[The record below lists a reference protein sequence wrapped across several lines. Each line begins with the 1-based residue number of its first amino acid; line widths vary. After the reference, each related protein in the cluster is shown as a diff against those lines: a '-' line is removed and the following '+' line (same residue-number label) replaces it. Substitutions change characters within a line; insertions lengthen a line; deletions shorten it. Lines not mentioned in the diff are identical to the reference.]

1 MSAEVE
7 KFSIYDD
14 RVVQTRPKYAV
25 YKGGLAVTNT
35 PFKSITASNSQQVFN
50 VNVPSPNVFLD
61 RAIDWSSD
69 CFVQFQVN
77 IPTAG
82 NAVVGTPVVVLGRDV
97 ALAPM
102 PLQQMCSTIV
112 ATINDANVTINTSD
126 VLNEVLRLVDM
137 KKNRLLS
144 TAPRMLDKYA
154 NYNDAY
160 GATNNTLASY
170 VDAGAYDEV
179 PNGAY
184 HRVQFTDSTGAVL
197 VGSSTYVFG
206 GVTYSYTNGVPVV
219 IPNPANPANPL
230 QTYPI
235 FLKFRSTEKVVL
247 SPFIFSE
254 QHEYETGLYGLSNIQ
269 LLCNI
274 SNASRVI
281 RSTTGG
287 GRVVSA
293 LAFNQQKA
301 SAFEDARLDCIFL
314 TPPLSLSLPPR
325 SIVQYTEIPRY
336 ISSSQPLV
344 PTGQKVRLESQNIV
358 LSMIPDTLLVWVK
371 PASYTDF
378 ATASGLPPSAIGDF
392 HLPISNISINFN
404 NHSGLM
410 NTTSAEELFSLSVT
424 NGLDMDFQ
432 TWSGEAKSANAGGRS
447 IPLAG
452 GFLVL
457 KPSINFPL
465 DEGLASGVLGNFNLQ
480 FSVDVKNTT
489 GVDIQPVLYVA
500 TVNSGF
506 FESQNGSSRIIR
518 GLLDEKAVL
527 EAPLAPAITRGSLSR
542 MVGAGWLSGLAS
554 ALSKAKEIYSATKP
568 LVSGIKGLLPEGKV
582 KSAMGA
588 VGYGGAMGM
597 TEGEGS
603 YTGGVKMSKRKS
615 VASRLME

>member
-69 CFVQFQVN
+69 CFVQFNVAVSAG
-77 IPTAG
+77 TAVLG
-82 NAVVGTPVVVLGRDV
+82 QPVVVLGRDV

-126 VLNEVLRLVDM
+126 VLNELLRLVDM

-154 NYNDAY
+154 SYNDAF
-160 GATNNTLASY
+160 GATNNPLASY
-170 VDAGAYDEV
+170 IDAGAYDEV

-184 HRVQFTDSTGAVL
+184 HRVYFTDSTGADL
-197 VGSSTYVFG
+197 NTLSG
-206 GVTYSYTNGVPVV
+206 GTGTYSFNGITYSFVDGVPVV
-219 IPNPANPANPL
+219 IANPAGAGNL
-230 QTYPI
+230 LSYPI

-287 GRVVSA
+287 GRTVSA
-293 LAFNQQKA
+293 IQFNQQKS

-325 SIVQYTEIPRY
+325 SIVQYTEVPRY
-336 ISSSQPLV
+336 ISSSQPSA
-344 PTGQKVRLESQNIV
+344 PAGQKVRLESQNIV
-358 LSMIPDTLLVWVK
+358 LSMIPDTLLIWAK
-371 PASYTDF
+371 PSSYADSTV
-378 ATASGLPPSAIGDF
+378 GDF
-392 HLPISNISINFN
+392 HLPINNISINFN

-410 NTTSAEELFSLSVT
+410 NTTSQEELFALSVT

-432 TWSGEAKSANAGGRS
+432 TWSGEAKSSNAGGRS

-457 KPSINFPL
+457 KPGINFPL

-480 FSVDVKNTT
+480 FNVEVKNTT
-489 GVDIQPVLYVA
+489 DSAVQPVLYVA

-527 EAPLAPAITRGSLSR
+527 EAPLAPAITRGSLQR

-603 YTGGVKMSKRKS
+603 YTGGMKMSKRKS

>member
-25 YKGGLAVTNT
+25 HKGGLAVTNT

-69 CFVQFQVN
+69 AFIQFQVAVG
-77 IPTAG
+77 AG
-82 NAVVGTPVVVLGRDV
+82 SAVLGAPVVTLGKDV

-112 ATINDANVTINTSD
+112 ATINDANVTINTGD

-154 NYNDAY
+154 SYNDAY
-160 GATNNTLASY
+160 QATNNPLASY
-170 VDAGAYDEV
+170 IDAGSYDEV

-184 HRVQFTDSTGAVL
+184 HRVYFTDSTGAVL
-197 VGSSTYVFG
+197 SGNGTYAFG
-206 GVTYSYTNGVPVV
+206 GVTYSYVNG
-219 IPNPANPANPL
+219 IPTIINNPAGGGL
-230 QTYPI
+230 LLSYPI

-254 QHEYETGLYGLSNIQ
+254 AHEYETGLYGLSNIQ

-274 SNASRVI
+274 SSPSRVI
-281 RSTTGG
+281 RSTTAN
-287 GRVVSA
+287 GRTVSA
-293 LAFNQQKA
+293 VAFNAQK
-301 SAFEDARLDCIFL
+301 STAFEDARLDCIFL

-336 ISSSQPLV
+336 ISSSQPSV
-344 PTGQKVRLESQNIV
+344 APGATETLESQNIV
-358 LSMIPDTLLVWVK
+358 LSMIPDSLLVWVK
-371 PASYTDF
+371 PNAYADT
-378 ATASGLPPSAIGDF
+378 TVGDF

-410 NTTSAEELFSLSVT
+410 NTTSQEELFSLSVA

-432 TWSGEAKSANAGGRS
+432 TWSGEAKSANASGAS

-457 KPSINFPL
+457 KPGVNFPL

-480 FSVDVKNTT
+480 FSVRCKNTT
-489 GVDIQPVLYVA
+489 ASAIQPVLYVA

-527 EAPLAPAITRGSLSR
+527 EAPLAPAVTRGSLQR
-542 MVGAGWLSGLAS
+542 VVGAGWLSGLAS
-554 ALSKAKEIYSATKP
+554 ALSKAKEIYTATKP
-568 LVSGIKGLLPEGKV
+568 LVSGIKSMLPEGKV

-588 VGYGGAMGM
+588 VGYGGAMA
-597 TEGEGS
+597 EGEGG
-603 YTGGVKMSKRKS
+603 YTAGAKMSKRKS

>member
-14 RVVQTRPKYAV
+14 RVVQTRPKYAC
-25 YKGGLAVTNT
+25 YKGGLAITNT
-35 PFKSITASNSQQVFN
+35 PFKSITASNSQQVFS

-69 CFVQFQVN
+69 CFIQFNVAVSAE
-77 IPTAG
+77 TAVAG
-82 NAVVGTPVVVLGRDV
+82 QPVVVVGKDLS
-97 ALAPM
+97 LAPM

-112 ATINDANVTINTSD
+112 ATINDANVTINTGD
-126 VLNEVLRLVDM
+126 LLNEVLRLVDM

-154 NYNDAY
+154 SYNDSF

-184 HRVQFTDSTGAVL
+184 HRFFFTDSTGSVL
-197 VGSSTYVFG
+197 SGSGTYLFG
-206 GVTYSYTNGVPVV
+206 GVTYQYVNGIPVV
-219 IPNPANPANPL
+219 IANPAGAGAL
-230 QTYPI
+230 LTYPI
-235 FLKFRSTEKVVL
+235 FMKFRSTEKIVL

-274 SNASRVI
+274 NNASRVI
-281 RSTTGG
+281 RSTTGN
-287 GRVVSA
+287 GRTISA
-293 LAFNQQKA
+293 VQFNAQKSPAFD
-301 SAFEDARLDCIFL
+301 DARLDCIFL

-336 ISSSQPLV
+336 ISSSQP
-344 PTGQKVRLESQNIV
+344 TIKAGEKQRLESQNIV
-358 LSMIPDTLLVWVK
+358 LSMIPDSLLIWVK
-371 PASYTDF
+371 PESYADTTV
-378 ATASGLPPSAIGDF
+378 ADF

-410 NTTSAEELFSLSVT
+410 NTTSTEQLFALSVT

-432 TWSGEAKSANAGGRS
+432 SWSGEGKSSGNGMGGAT
-447 IPLAG
+447 IPLVG
-452 GFLVL
+452 GFLVI
-457 KPSINFPL
+457 KPGVNFPL

-480 FSVDVKNTT
+480 FSVEAKNTT
-489 GVDIQPVLYVA
+489 LGDIKPVLYVA

-527 EAPLAPAITRGSLSR
+527 EAPLAPAVTRHALQR

-554 ALSKAKEIYSATKP
+554 ALSKAKEIYTATKP
-568 LVSGIKGLLPEGKV
+568 IVSGIKGMLPEGKA
-582 KSAMGA
+582 KSVLGA

-597 TEGEGS
+597 TEGEGA
-603 YTGGVKMSKRKS
+603 YTGGMKMSKRRS

>member
-69 CFVQFQVN
+69 CYVQFQAT
-77 IPTAG
+77 IPVAG
-82 NAVVGTPVVVLGRDV
+82 NAVLGDPVVVLGRDF

-126 VLNEVLRLVDM
+126 VLNELLRLVDM

-154 NYNDAY
+154 SYNDAF
-160 GATNNTLASY
+160 GATNNPLAGY
-170 VDAGAYDEV
+170 LDAGAYDEV

-184 HRVQFTDSTGAVL
+184 HRVYFTDSTGAVL
-197 VGSSTYVFG
+197 SGNGTYAFG
-206 GVTYSYTNGVPVV
+206 GITYSYTNGVPVV
-219 IPNPANPANPL
+219 IANPAGAGNL
-230 QTYPI
+230 LTYPI

-247 SPFIFSE
+247 SPFVFSE

-281 RSTTGG
+281 RSTTAG
-287 GRVVSA
+287 GRTITAGSVQ
-293 LAFNQQKA
+293 FNQQKS

-325 SIVQYTEIPRY
+325 SIVQYTEVPRY
-336 ISSSQPLV
+336 ISSSQPLA
-344 PTGQKVRLESQNIV
+344 PAGQKVRLESQNIV
-358 LSMIPDTLLVWVK
+358 LSMIPDTLLIWAK
-371 PASYTDF
+371 
-378 ATASGLPPSAIGDF
+378 PSAYADTTVGDF
-392 HLPISNISINFN
+392 HLPINNISINFN

-410 NTTSAEELFSLSVT
+410 NTTSQEELFALSVS

-432 TWSGEAKSANAGGRS
+432 SWSGEGKSANAGGRT
-447 IPLAG
+447 IPLVG

-457 KPSINFPL
+457 KPGINFPL

-480 FSVDVKNTT
+480 FSVEVKNTT
-489 GVDIQPVLYVA
+489 GADIQPVLYVA

-506 FESQNGSSRIIR
+506 FESQNGSSRIVR
-518 GLLDEKAVL
+518 GILDEKAVL
-527 EAPLAPAITRGSLSR
+527 EAPLAPAITRGSLAR

-568 LVSGIKGLLPEGKV
+568 LVSGIKGMLPEGKV

-588 VGYGGAMGM
+588 IGYGGAMA
-597 TEGEGS
+597 EGEGG
-603 YTGGVKMSKRKS
+603 YTAGAKMSKRKS